1 MKFLLGKIKNL
12 NNFNINNII
21 DCYEKYFTIDIK
33 KDETFIYLNTKIL
46 KEYLEKGINI
56 KYRNYIFLFLQN
68 TLIDN
73 KTYGYKV
80 LDQIDYI
87 IVNKNNKNINNHLM
101 NLIDYNNLE
110 NIINISNRI
119 NMNKNKFNIKDK
131 NIIKLENN
139 FYVNINLCRFYSY
152 KVKYNIYRFNGIIIN
167 YNDYI
172 KSRLLSLFS
181 IDYHH
186 KYNKNDKNNLLDVI
200 KNDICNNDKY
210 IYNTK
215 CNLILTEKNNIKLWK
230 MLFIKYLPEYSLY
243 SINTQKDFK
252 KILNKNILKLD
263 FLIFNIQILNN
274 KFYKKYFD
282 NILCKTQTI
291 SFNDIILN
299 SINDNKFNK
308 NIDNESFYNLYL
320 FNWNNIIYDDIEIIK
335 NFDKNNF
342 LFYLNLSKTKY
353 YLGKNYLSDSVLLYI
368 IKNNIKFEDNS
379 YLSND
384 EINYNLDNFNYFVK
398 KHLLIKNN
406 DKNNNINYLFIELE
420 LSNYEKNIYNNL
432 FDDNDDTK
440 KLSEFFLNIYKY
452 NSNFKEIENIKDT
465 LYKYYENLIINEK
478 EKLQIKS
485 YKNIITNSLLNND
498 ININSLYE
506 KEYNNL
512 LTNNIDNNI
521 ILYNSKLD
529 YIKKELLNFN
539 EKEHFCSICI
549 EKKKSHDFCILLC
562 GHHFCKLC
570 MKEYLN
576 NKHDPYECPVCR
588 CKFKKNNI
596 FYITIKNNNYDNN
609 ILKNNL
615 GTKINKLIEII
626 EREYEKKIVIVSQ
639 FKKMLDNINDILE
652 NNNILK
658 NNNMKIY
665 NINNFV
671 KVEKDSP
678 NKIDKII
685 LLISYDDILKIN
697 NLNVTSILF
706 LDYLDDNNYFNN
718 SKNPINIFKNKLLY
732 DNLVNFHFL
741 YVKNTFEE
749 NIVNK
754 IKSSIDIL

>member
-12 NNFNINNII
+12 NNFDINNII
-21 DCYEKYFTIDIK
+21 DCYERYFTIDIK

-68 TLIDN
+68 TILDH
-73 KTYGYKV
+73 KTYGYKI
-80 LDQIDYI
+80 LDSIDYI
-87 IVNKNNKNINNHLM
+87 IINKNKKKDKID
-101 NLIDYNNLE
+101 LIDYNNLE

-119 NMNKNKFNIKDK
+119 NKNKNKFNIKDK

-181 IDYHH
+181 IDHH
-186 KYNKNDKNNLLDVI
+186 YKNDNKNLVDLIKNNI
-200 KNDICNNDKY
+200 YNDDKY

-230 MLFIKYLPEYSLY
+230 ILFSKYLPEYILH
-243 SINTQKDFK
+243 SINTQKDLK
-252 KILNKNILKLD
+252 KFTNRNILKTD
-263 FLIFNIQILNN
+263 FLIFNIQILTN

-282 NILCKTQTI
+282 NILSKNYNI

-308 NIDNESFYNLYL
+308 NIDNEPFYNLYL

-335 NFDKNNF
+335 GFDKNNF

-368 IKNNIKFEDNS
+368 IKNNIKYEDNC

-384 EINYNLDNFNYFVK
+384 DINYNLDNLYYFIK
-398 KHLLIKNN
+398 NHLLIKNN
-406 DKNNNINYLFIELE
+406 NRNVNLNYLFIDLE
-420 LSNYEKNIYNNL
+420 LSNYEKNIYTNL
-432 FDDNDDTK
+432 FSDNDDTK

-452 NSNFKEIENIKDT
+452 NNNFEKIENIKNS
-465 LYKYYENLIINEK
+465 LYKYYENLIDNEK
-478 EKLQIKS
+478 EKIRIKC
-485 YKNIITNSLLNND
+485 YKNLITNSLLYNNE
-498 ININSLYE
+498 NINSLYK
-506 KEYNNL
+506 KEYSNLITNNID
-512 LTNNIDNNI
+512 NIDNNI

-529 YIKKELLNFN
+529 YIKKELTNFDD
-539 EKEHFCSICI
+539 KEHFCTICI
-549 EKKKSHDFCILLC
+549 EKKKSNEFCILLC
-562 GHHFCKLC
+562 GHHFCKNC

-576 NKHDPYECPVCR
+576 NKYEEFHECPVCR

-596 FYITIKNNNYDNN
+596 FYPIIENNNYDT
-609 ILKNNL
+609 NNL

-626 EREYEKKIVIVSQ
+626 KKDYENKIVIVTQ
-639 FKKMLDNINDILE
+639 FKKMMENINEILV
-652 NNNILK
+652 

-665 NINNFV
+665 NFNNFNNFSN
-671 KVEKDSP
+671 E
-678 NKIDKII
+678 IDKSV
-685 LLISYDDILKIN
+685 LLISYNDILKIN
-697 NLNVTSILF
+697 NLNITSIIF
-706 LDYLDDNNYFNN
+706 LDYLNDNNSFNN
-718 SKNPINIFKNKLLY
+718 SNNPINILKNNLLC
-732 DNLVNFHFL
+732 DNFVNFYFL
-741 YVKNTFEE
+741 YIKNTFEE
-749 NIVNK
+749 NIINNIK
-754 IKSSIDIL
+754 ISIDDL